1 MISLKKYLDS
11 PSTSPHA
18 MDERHIDG
26 VASKAIAAFRSALMQ
41 MGNCSLD
48 ACPGLGNGLKIQLD
62 ELGATLTCEMEYRA
76 LAETDRGI
84 QEQLRNW
91 GQGAA
96 RHYQKKSDEVKE
108 LLIAMAQTAE
118 AVSARDQRCA
128 GQFNEVTTRL
138 TAIASLEDLT
148 EIRASIKKSAAELKT
163 SIERMNVEGKAAIE
177 RLQGQVSTYRM
188 KLEEAEESAS
198 RDALTGLRNRLFA
211 ERQIERSI
219 AAGIGFCVA
228 IVDIDE
234 FKKVN
239 DEHGHLTGDQLLK
252 QFAAELVSACRS
264 SDVTGRWGGDEFII
278 LLECRLPEAT
288 AQLERLHKWICGDY
302 LVESKFGSLKVQVR
316 ASIGLAEYLPNEAMK
331 DILARAD
338 AEMYRRKSTAKTN
351 PGGSRN

>member
-1 MISLKKYLDS
+1 
-11 PSTSPHA
+11 
-18 MDERHIDG
+18 
-26 VASKAIAAFRSALMQ
+26 
-41 MGNCSLD
+41 
-48 ACPGLGNGLKIQLD
+48 
-62 ELGATLTCEMEYRA
+62 
-76 LAETDRGI
+76 
-84 QEQLRNW
+84 
-91 GQGAA
+91 
-96 RHYQKKSDEVKE
+96 
-108 LLIAMAQTAE
+108 MAQTAE

-148 EIRASIKKSAAELKT
+148 EIRASLKKSAAELKT
-163 SIERMNVEGKAAIE
+163 SIERMNIEGKAAIE

-219 AAGIGFCVA
+219 TAGIDFCVA

-239 DEHGHLTGDQLLK
+239 DEHGLPLDRRSVVETVRRRAGLQLADPATLP
-252 QFAAELVSACRS
+252 AGGAGTNLS
-264 SDVTGRWGGDEFII
+264 S

-288 AQLERLHKWICGDY
+288 AQLERLQKWICGDY
-302 LVESKFGSLKVQVR
+302 LVESKSGSLKVQVN

-331 DILARAD
+331 DTLARAD
-338 AEMYRRKSTAKTN
+338 AEMYRRKASAKTN
-351 PGGSRN
+351 PLDPGN